1 MRAENFCGV
10 KNQFVIHTKK
20 AIVFQSYETPIA
32 VYDRESGIVYVDEKK
47 YSRTTSKYLNSFLD
61 WLPYPIKKE
70 VTADEI
76 EAIVEEM

>member
-1 MRAENFCGV
+1 MKIENFCGE
-10 KNQFVIHTKK
+10 KNQFVIKAKK

-32 VYDRESGIVYVDEKK
+32 VYDRESGVVYVDK
-47 YSRTTSKYLNSFLD
+47 STTSKYLNTFLD

-76 EAIVEEM
+76 EAIVEEI